1 MIPCCVRES
10 LDFSTRD
17 IVETPTP
24 DGPNTITKDCRPQA
38 TTVPGPTRDT
48 IVRSSAE
55 SLAVRADRYHYV
67 LSATAHPSAVPKPA
81 PIRSENVSTMKK
93 ARGSGASADP
103 KPSTSHMVPATT
115 STAPQPLSARAAIS
129 AACLWINLAWQNAAT
144 PLANTRTA
152 IGTACVHRKG
162 VRASRSRWIQC
173 MDGPRVRGGGVLICS
188 LGHVR

>member
-1 MIPCCVRES
+1 MCFGTQSMLDSMIPCCVRES

-67 LSATAHPSAVPKPA
+67 LSATAHPTRRAQA
-81 PIRSENVSTMKK
+81 C
-93 ARGSGASADP
+93 ADQ
-103 KPSTSHMVPATT
+103 K
-115 STAPQPLSARAAIS
+115 
-129 AACLWINLAWQNAAT
+129 
-144 PLANTRTA
+144 
-152 IGTACVHRKG
+152 
-162 VRASRSRWIQC
+162 
-173 MDGPRVRGGGVLICS
+173 
-188 LGHVR
+188 